1 MGAVGLEP
9 VMQFETIGISFSCI
23 ACSCSCRQMPTL
35 TIHKIL
41 KNGLSVLVN
50 DGDIE
55 TTKLLIDE
63 ISDTRLIFLSQW
75 LGEYF
80 YP

>member
-1 MGAVGLEP
+1 
-9 VMQFETIGISFSCI
+9 
-23 ACSCSCRQMPTL
+23 MPTL

-41 KNGLSVLVN
+41 KNRLSVLVN